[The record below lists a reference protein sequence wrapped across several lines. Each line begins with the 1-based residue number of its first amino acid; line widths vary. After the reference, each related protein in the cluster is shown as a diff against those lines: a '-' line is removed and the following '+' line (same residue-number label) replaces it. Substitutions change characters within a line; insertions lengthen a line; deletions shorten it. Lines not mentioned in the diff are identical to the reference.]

1 MVFAYLEPKET
12 VYRIPC
18 GQGPPGYFYR
28 SFYFSGA
35 GSTIIDEY
43 HPNAQSLFDIASPT
57 QAAEYVMY
65 FDIVLSGE
73 QGNKQFVITKDQY
86 DRWAEQCIKEE
97 DNNKTSAVKE
107 LTVTSLGDSY
117 DVQLN
122 FVSGSFE
129 YRHYVVN
136 RNGTIERLAEEAL
149 GHCGF
154 AI

>member
-1 MVFAYLEPKET
+1 M
-12 VYRIPC
+12 
-18 GQGPPGYFYR
+18 
-28 SFYFSGA
+28 
-35 GSTIIDEY
+35 
-43 HPNAQSLFDIASPT
+43 
-57 QAAEYVMY
+57 MY